1 VAILADLSPL
11 RRSPPFRRY
20 FCGQVAS
27 LLGSQFTVVALRFQV
42 YELTGKTYM
51 VGLLGL
57 VQLVPL
63 LISAIGLGQL
73 ADVLDRRRI
82 LLTTQLCLLC
92 ISALLAVNAHLRH
105 PSVAVAFVL
114 AAVSSFV
121 VGIDWPTRSAFV
133 TNLVGTDL
141 VRATAAINSLLF
153 NLAAV
158 VGPMAAGFIV
168 NASTSVA
175 FAVDAASYLFLF
187 AIVLTLPAQS
197 SRHGQVRFGFASVG
211 DGLRYVRRDRTL
223 QSTFVADIGA
233 MIFGLPDALFPAMAT
248 KVFGGGART
257 YGLLQSASGF
267 GALVTAATTG
277 WTAAV
282 RRQGRAVIICIAV
295 WGMAIAV
302 FGFSRWL
309 PLALAALAVA
319 GAADAVSAL
328 FRQTIVQVTTPDEYR
343 GRLSAIHIAVV
354 RGGPRLG
361 ELESGVLASV
371 AGLQVAAWT
380 GGLACIAWI
389 ALTAWRY
396 PELDAYQVETTSVP
410 AD

>member
-1 VAILADLSPL
+1 M
-11 RRSPPFRRY
+11 
-20 FCGQVAS
+20 
-27 LLGSQFTVVALRFQV
+27 VV
-42 YELTGKTYM
+42 
-51 VGLLGL
+51 
-57 VQLVPL
+57 
-63 LISAIGLGQL
+63 
-73 ADVLDRRRI
+73 
-82 LLTTQLCLLC
+82 
-92 ISALLAVNAHLRH
+92 SALLAVNAHLRH
-105 PSVAVAFVL
+105 PSVALAFVL
-114 AAVSSFV
+114 AGVASFV

-187 AIVLTLPAQS
+187 VIVVTLPSQS
-197 SRHGQVRFGFASVG
+197 SRLGQVRFGFASVG
-211 DGLRYVRRDRTL
+211 DGLRFVRRDRTL

-257 YGLLQSASGF
+257 YGLLQSAAGF
-267 GALVTAATTG
+267 GALITAATTG
-277 WTAAV
+277 WTATI

-319 GAADAVSAL
+319 GGADAVSAL

-389 ALTAWRY
+389 AVTAWRY
-396 PELDAYQVETTSVP
+396 PELDAYQVETASVP